1 MNLKLRDEQA
11 FWAEYQ
17 NEPLAVAEG
26 DEGLLTADQIAAKT
40 SGRRRGEVPL
50 GANHLTMFID
60 VHDRLLYWMVAAWED
75 DFTGHVVDYGAYP
88 DRFVTSACSPTI
100 G

>member
-1 MNLKLRDEQA
+1 
-11 FWAEYQ
+11 
-17 NEPLAVAEG
+17 
-26 DEGLLTADQIAAKT
+26 
-40 SGRRRGEVPL
+40 
-50 GANHLTMFID
+50 MFID